1 MGRVGALEGEGK
13 VMRFTEWD
21 REDCAEHGHHWDG
34 HRRGWEYVKHCRNC
48 GARQIEDIE
57 EGVA

>member
-1 MGRVGALEGEGK
+1 MRV
-13 VMRFTEWD
+13 FTEYD

-48 GARQIEDIE
+48 GARVVEDIPYE
-57 EGVA
+57 EETA